1 MPTSRLSF
9 VAKVTSTPHH
19 LCITLQ
25 DLRTRE
31 RITCSSWAA
40 LLFTLKQL
48 LEEQQAAPKNPSG
61 APHTADLPDCYPPRA
76 EDVQL
81 LVLREADA

>member
-9 VAKVTSTPHH
+9 VAKVTSTSHH

-31 RITCSSWAA
+31 RVTCSSWAA

-48 LEEQQAAPKNPSG
+48 LEEQQAGPKNPSA
-61 APHTADLPDCYPPRA
+61 APHTADLPDRHPPQ